1 MKLLRIAGLFLANL
15 FAAVMGTAI
24 MESAIPFRSNLALLV
39 AKEFVVAFV
48 LGYFGY
54 RLLKSSTAK
63 WVWLAGL
70 GWFASRAIALWLNQ
84 SAVRTMTGSYALAI
98 SPQDWI
104 LYGTT
109 FARSVFYSAGALLSA
124 RVGRTPPLDAERASS
139 DDVSNAHPSPP
150 PDMRDPLRTNPSQ
163 AVD

>member
-24 MESAIPFRSNLALLV
+24 MESAMPFRSNLGMLL
-39 AKEFVVAFV
+39 AKEFVVASV

-54 RLLKSSTAK
+54 RLLRSSTAK

-84 SAVRTMTGSYALAI
+84 SALRTMTGSYALAI
-98 SPQDWI
+98 PPSDWI

-109 FARSVFYSAGALLSA
+109 LARTVFYSAGAF
-124 RVGRTPPLDAERASS
+124 VSS
-139 DDVSNAHPSPP
+139 
-150 PDMRDPLRTNPSQ
+150 RL
-163 AVD
+163 

>member
-1 MKLLRIAGLFLANL
+1 VKQLRIGGLFLANL

-24 MESAIPFRSNLALLV
+24 VESAIPFRSNLGLLLT
-39 AKEFVVAFV
+39 KEFVVAFA

-63 WVWLAGL
+63 WVWLAGF

-98 SPQDWI
+98 PSSDWI

-109 FARSVFYSAGALLSA
+109 FSRTVFYSAGALLPS
-124 RVGRTPPLDAERASS
+124 RVSRTPPLDAEGAPS
-139 DDVSNAHPSPP
+139 DHDSNAHAAPPS
-150 PDMRDPLRTNPSQ
+150 DVHDPLRADSSQ
-163 AVD
+163 RMD